1 MNWRERLIWVGP
13 VLSGLLITSTF
24 APFEMAGAAWCALV
38 PLLLSCA
45 YVKPASAWKLG
56 WFTGLVFWLTVMWWL
71 IRVTAFGWIL
81 LSAYIS
87 LYFIPIA
94 MMSAW
99 WFRKFGIHRFLLNWA
114 YMLLVTALWIAS
126 EYTRINIFTGF
137 PWNPLGASQY
147 ANISFIQHASWG
159 GVYALSGLLVM
170 ANAAIAVTLL
180 RYMQKQT
187 RLGRKPHPE
196 LMLSMAMIVIAFV
209 TGGEILRGVKVSG
222 QEVRIALIQPSIA
235 QYDKW
240 TPEKVDSIYDQLR
253 ELTYSSVI
261 WTKPDLVVWPETA
274 LPDELMYSERSY
286 ELVDGLSRLGAPLLV
301 GTMDAEY
308 IADQRP
314 IFYNSTYLFDTNGI
328 AVQKYDKRHL
338 VLFGE
343 YVPLHEHVRFIT
355 AMTPLAESFTPGQ
368 TSTVFQLPGREIYFS
383 SLICFEDALAYLG
396 RASVKN
402 GARLLINQTNDGWF
416 DPSGASKQHMAL
428 SVFRAV
434 ENRVPMVRAANTGY
448 TCAIDARGRIRE
460 VLTGENLRHDGPGFQ
475 LVSVQVP
482 DQSMTFTFYTR
493 HGDVLAW
500 FCLLPGLSVW
510 LLALLDNRK
519 SKADATP

>member
-1 MNWRERLIWVGP
+1 MIGRDRWVWLGP
-13 VLSGLLITSTF
+13 VFSGLLITATF
-24 APFEMAGAAWCALV
+24 APFEMADAAWCALV
-38 PLLLSCA
+38 PLMISCA

-56 WFTGLVFWLTVMWWL
+56 WVAGFVFWLTVMWWL
-71 IRVTAFGWIL
+71 IRVTAVGWIL
-81 LSAYIS
+81 LCAYIS

-99 WFRKFGIHRFLLNWA
+99 WFRRFGISRFLLNWA

-126 EYTRINIFTGF
+126 EYARMNLFTGF

-147 ANISFIQHASWG
+147 ANLSFIQHASWG
-159 GVYALSGLLVM
+159 GVYALSGLLVL
-170 ANAAIAVTLL
+170 ANAAIAVTIL
-180 RYMQKQT
+180 RYLQKQT

-196 LMLSMAMIVIAFV
+196 LMLGMAVIVIAFV
-209 TGGEILRGVKVSG
+209 TGGNILREVKSEG
-222 QEVRIALIQPSIA
+222 EEVRLALIQPSIA
-235 QYDKW
+235 QLDKW
-240 TPEKVDSIYDQLR
+240 TPEKVDLIYAQLR
-253 ELTYSSVI
+253 ELTSSAVL
-261 WTKPDLVVWPETA
+261 WTKPDLTVWPETA

-286 ELVDGLSRLGAPLLV
+286 ELVEGLSRLGSPLLV

-308 IADQRP
+308 IADRRP
-314 IFYNSTYLFDTNGI
+314 IFYNSSYLFLTNGM

-343 YVPLHEHVRFIT
+343 YVPLHEYVRFIT
-355 AMTPLAESFTPGQ
+355 AMTPLAESFSPGT
-368 TSTVFQLPGREIYFS
+368 TSTVFRLPGKDVYFS
-383 SLICFEDALAYLG
+383 ALICFEDALAYLG

-428 SVFRAV
+428 AVFRAL
-434 ENRVPMVRAANTGY
+434 ENRVPVVRAANTGY
-448 TCAIDARGRIRE
+448 TCAIDARGQVRE

-475 LVSVQVP
+475 LVTVRVP
-482 DQSMTFTFYTR
+482 DQQMNHTFYTR

-500 FCLLPGLSVW
+500 CCLPFGLCVW
-510 LLALLDNRK
+510 LMAWRDSRRTLPPTL
-519 SKADATP
+519 